1 MLLAQQAVEM
11 AKEALRAFLAVGDE
25 ADGLAFERIEPR
37 RKLAGR
43 RRLLRRGVEDTERQ
57 GLPLLFLRRLA
68 VDASA
73 DRNGD
78 AMALVAEPWWDDRAE
93 AAGGSARGHD
103 QELVRRFHRRIDAV
117 AAAAEHGA
125 LAALGPPAA

>member
-43 RRLLRRGVEDTERQ
+43 RRLLPGGMEATEPDA
-57 GLPLLFLRRLA
+57 LPLLFLRRLGGE
-68 VDASA
+68 VSA
-73 DRNGD
+73 DRHGGG
-78 AMALVAEPWWDDRAE
+78 MAVVAEPWWDDRAE

-103 QELVRRFHRRIDAV
+103 Q
-117 AAAAEHGA
+117 
-125 LAALGPPAA
+125 